1 MGTPSCSTF
10 GSGEQHVQRAILH
23 HGSPQVTMNNY
34 VEHPADWR
42 MQGFENSPRQGSG
55 VYFGIQAHIP
65 RQALTRAQEYGVGLS
80 NLDRSIATIH
90 PRQAQAIATA
100 RSHSPRSSAMVLRTP
115 LSARPSPLNTQSPQ
129 LEPWNYTM
137 HSGARKTFQPP
148 SPGHSDTWREHWT
161 SRTDNAS
168 PRQVSHAASPRQA
181 RHSYTD
187 GSPRTRAPGS
197 PSKALDNGIN
207 AFSDPAA
214 MASFGMPRPPA
225 RRRSGRPSPTHGGNI
240 LSQSATGWY
249 HSGDCRCHSCH
260 QLWPSKI
267 AWPVKE

>member
-1 MGTPSCSTF
+1 MC
-10 GSGEQHVQRAILH
+10 
-23 HGSPQVTMNNY
+23 
-34 VEHPADWR
+34 
-42 MQGFENSPRQGSG
+42 
-55 VYFGIQAHIP
+55 
-65 RQALTRAQEYGVGLS
+65 ALS
-80 NLDRSIATIH
+80 
-90 PRQAQAIATA
+90 
-100 RSHSPRSSAMVLRTP
+100 
-115 LSARPSPLNTQSPQ
+115 RPSPLSTQSPQ

-168 PRQVSHAASPRQA
+168 PRQVSHAASPRQVLWHHAASRHLKCAQCVCLHRPDIPTQMVHLA
-181 RHSYTD
+181 RVLLVLHQSQLALDCAIIEALLPLRKLSRLSFCVPVVIDILT
-187 GSPRTRAPGS
+187 GCLLHR
-197 PSKALDNGIN
+197 ALDNGIN

-267 AWPVKE
+267 TWPIKE